1 MDKEL
6 IGQILGG
13 IAVILGFLSYQ
24 VKTSRKLLIMQTAVC
39 VTFSLHYLLIGAIS
53 GFALNSVGI
62 IRNLV
67 YANRDK
73 KVFKGN
79 AVPVIF
85 AIIMGTIGVLTWQNI
100 ASLLIVLGLVI
111 NTACLSFKN
120 PQNIRK
126 SILVS
131 SPLVLIYDIIEK
143 SMGGTIYE
151 STVIIS
157 SIIGIL
163 HYRKKDKK
171 YKMITCDLDGT
182 LLSGDLA
189 LSEENKKAISEF
201 KKLGIPFVPC
211 TGRTRGEFPEVADN
225 PDFRYL
231 IYSNGAAIFDKET
244 GEYIL
249 NGFSDET
256 KKRIFEVALMHNAFP
271 LVHADSRAVID
282 GKLNSK
288 EYPLNDTVKDIV
300 RKCTISLENFGKEI
314 LEFPNME
321 CVSIFFKNEED
332 CRACREELLKDES
345 LMVAE
350 GWYCNIEVFSKNAG
364 KSSAVKILAEKLGIG
379 IEDVISIGDSDNDLL
394 AVKNAGLGISVSNGT
409 EELKAAADEV
419 GCSNNE
425 HIAQYVLN
433 KYFK

>member
-1 MDKEL
+1 MEWEI
-6 IGQILGG
+6 IGQIFGF
-13 IAVILGFLSYQ
+13 IAVVLGFISYQ
-24 VKTSRKLLIMQTAVC
+24 VKTKEKLMVVHTATC
-39 VTFSLHYLLIGAIS
+39 VVFCLHYLLIGAIS
-53 GFALNSVGI
+53 GFALNCVGFV
-62 IRNLV
+62 RNLC
-67 YANRDK
+67 YANKDK
-73 KVFKGN
+73 KFLNHKS
-79 AVPVIF
+79 VPVIF
-85 AIIMGTIGVLTWQNI
+85 AIIMGIMGIITWQDERSI
-100 ASLLIVLGLVI
+100 LIVLGLII
-111 NTACLSFKN
+111 NTYCLSFKN

-126 SILVS
+126 SILIS
-131 SPLVLIYDIIEK
+131 SPLVLVYDVLVLAV
-143 SMGGTIYE
+143 GGAIYE
-151 STVIIS
+151 GTVIIS
-157 SIIGIL
+157 SVIGIL
-163 HYRKKDKK
+163 RYRKKDKK

-256 KKRIFEVALMHNAFP
+256 KKRIFEVASMHNAFP

-300 RKCTISLENFGKEI
+300 RKYTISLENFGKEI